1 MNIQFEAPDKVN
13 GLMTITLETAD
24 YQPEVEKTLK
34 TIASV
39 HRFPDSV
46 PVRLLWA

>member
-24 YQPEVEKTLK
+24 YL
-34 TIASV
+34 ASV
-39 HRFPDSV
+39 HRFPDSAL
-46 PVRLLWA
+46 VRLLWA